1 MTQIKLLRSQTEALM
16 SQNKDQILAKDTE
29 IRNLRVKVSELQSVI
44 DGFDNQRLSLK
55 QRYSTEVN
63 SLKL

>member
-29 IRNLRVKVSELQSVI
+29 IRNLRV
-44 DGFDNQRLSLK
+44 
-55 QRYSTEVN
+55 
-63 SLKL
+63 